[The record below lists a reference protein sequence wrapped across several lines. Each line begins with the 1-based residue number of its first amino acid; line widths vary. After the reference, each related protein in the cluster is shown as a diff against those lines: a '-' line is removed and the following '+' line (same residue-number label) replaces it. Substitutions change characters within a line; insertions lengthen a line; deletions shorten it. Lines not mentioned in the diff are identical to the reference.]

1 MRVAALVLLAL
12 ATAAPATPAKLR
24 FDQAFGTVGEPAR
37 VHYQVA
43 YRANGAV
50 HRLEVWRD
58 GDRRVKRVTDGVI
71 ASFATHQ
78 PRDAGYALT
87 VLDRRRRISTRVDRV
102 NLYRIGQFTDWFDL
116 GHGLRHPKA
125 AYTLVAASAP
135 PGMPAPLAPCR
146 WYDLTQG
153 GGTTHI
159 CWSNVERLPLV
170 LADARGQPV
179 WRVTAIDHRAFAPA
193 LFVIDDRGYVR
204 NDANGDIS
212 GD

>member
-1 MRVAALVLLAL
+1 MRVAALAFLSLA
-12 ATAAPATPAKLR
+12 AAAPATAPKLR
-24 FDQAFGTVGEPAR
+24 FDQAFSTVGEPAR

-58 GDRRVKRVTDGVI
+58 GDRRVKRVTDGAI

-102 NLYRIGQFTDWFDL
+102 NLYRVGQFTDWFDL

-135 PGMPAPLAPCR
+135 AGVPAPLAPCR

-153 GGTTHI
+153 GVATHI
-159 CWSNVERLPLV
+159 CWSDSEHLPLI
-170 LADARGQPV
+170 LADAQGQPV
-179 WRVTAIDHRAFAPA
+179 WRVAALDHRPLPA
-193 LFVIDDRGYVR
+193 SLFVVDDRGYVR
-204 NDANGDIS
+204 NDANSDIS
-212 GD
+212 KD